1 MNCPRCLDVE
11 LLEKDRDG
19 ITVDG
24 CPRCR
29 GIWLDRGELERLVA
43 SVAKHH
49 DDDDRREDKHDRD
62 RDRDRDRPKAQA
74 PSAQAQ
80 SGLAGLGRDRESQK
94 SSHERDRDHDRDR
107 DRDKDRDHRHDS
119 QRYPGDRKRKPRT
132 WLESLTDLFD

>member
-1 MNCPRCLDVE
+1 MNCPRCTDVE

-49 DDDDRREDKHDRD
+49 DDEDRDRHKSKHDHDRDHEKDKDRD
-62 RDRDRDRPKAQA
+62 RDRDRDRDSYKAKH
-74 PSAQAQ
+74 
-80 SGLAGLGRDRESQK
+80 D
-94 SSHERDRDHDRDR
+94 HE
-107 DRDKDRDHRHDS
+107 
-119 QRYPGDRKRKPRT
+119 RYPGDRKRKPRS
-132 WLESLTDLFD
+132 WLESLTEMFD